1 MRLTIHH
8 SSQLAADWQA
18 SLAKLIAPDQ
28 WELARLQALGQ
39 WHLATFNN
47 RVVGLAV
54 TRDGELVYLAVRDI
68 TRRRGVGRYLLSQTL
83 DWLRA
88 QGISQAR
95 LDLAGVRVEEQ
106 PGLTAFLLQAGFEQ
120 QGALLSRAL

>member
-8 SSQLAADWQA
+8 SSQLAADWQD
-18 SLAKLIAPDQ
+18 SLAKLIAPDDLDAADLKAQ
-28 WELARLQALGQ
+28 GQ

-83 DWLRA
+83 AWLRA
-88 QGISQAR
+88 QGIGQAR
-95 LDLAGVRVEEQ
+95 LDLATVRAEEQ
-106 PGLTAFLLQAGFEQ
+106 PGLIAFLVQAGFEQ
-120 QGALLSRAL
+120 QGAILSCTL